1 MCCKWPKYQTETKN
15 MGYILKMMPL
25 PNEKERG
32 EKGWANAFPCQI
44 RNATDILPDQGWH
57 TNIFPL
63 ASSYALVLNLYQGG
77 QN

>member
-1 MCCKWPKYQTETKN
+1 MKKK
-15 MGYILKMMPL
+15 GK
-25 PNEKERG
+25 

-44 RNATDILPDQGWH
+44 RNATDIFPDQGWH